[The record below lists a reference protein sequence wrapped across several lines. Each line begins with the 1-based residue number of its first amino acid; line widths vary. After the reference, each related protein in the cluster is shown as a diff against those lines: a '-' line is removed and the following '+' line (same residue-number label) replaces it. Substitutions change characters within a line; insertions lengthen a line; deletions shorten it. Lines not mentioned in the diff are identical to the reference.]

1 VSQPALYDAMD
12 EVLDRQAEKLAIT
25 KRIVGDIKEIW
36 ALQPRFEKR
45 AGKAPYRMLE
55 QPRLR
60 AAYDFLLLRAES
72 GEAPQELAEWWT
84 EFQDA
89 NPDQRAELL
98 LPDSGGP
105 KKRRRSR
112 SRGRKAADDGAS
124 AAD

>member
-1 VSQPALYDAMD
+1 
-12 EVLDRQAEKLAIT
+12 VLDRQAEKLAIT

-60 AAYDFLLLRAES
+60 AAYDFLLLRADS
-72 GEAPQELAEWWT
+72 GEAPQELADWWT

-89 NPDQRAELL
+89 SHERRAEML
-98 LPDSGGP
+98 LPDSGP
-105 KKRRRSR
+105 KKPRRGRSR
-112 SRGRKAADDGAS
+112 SRGRKAAEDGTPA